1 MEFLCALGIAIVG
14 VPIGALLQAPFVRLA
29 ARVAKT
35 APVSFRAAFMLG
47 LITGAAMLAISL
59 VLYPFNWV
67 IGEGA
72 ADGLSS
78 AACTAAGV
86 WLYGYFLRDEAGN
99 SVGIKRGFVA
109 FALGALMVFGA
120 LLLVDVLSAPIID
133 GILKGP

>member
-1 MEFLCALGIAIVG
+1 MEFLLSLGLAILG
-14 VPIGALLQAPFVRLA
+14 VPIGAFLQAPFVRFA
-29 ARVAKT
+29 ARLAKT

-67 IGEGA
+67 IGEDA

-78 AACTAAGV
+78 LACLVAGV

-120 LLLVDVLSAPIID
+120 ILVLSVLSVPIID
-133 GILKGP
+133 RILKGP